1 MKGYVIDAS
10 VAIKWF
16 IPEIHSEVALHAS
29 RLQARL
35 HVPAFIQLEVG
46 SVLAKKIRREELTR
60 DEGDVILKE
69 FRHLPLQYHPDER
82 LFHAGYA
89 LALVTHQSLYDCLY
103 LALAETIDGAVITAD
118 RKFFLALS
126 NGPYGPRIMWVEDIL
141 RLG

>member
-1 MKGYVIDAS
+1 MKVYVLDAS

-16 IPEIHSEVALHAS
+16 IPEIHSNAALHVS

-69 FRHLPLQYHPDER
+69 FRHLPLQYHPNER
-82 LFHAGYA
+82 LFHPAYA

-118 RKFFLALS
+118 RKFYLALS
-126 NGPYGPRIMWVEDIL
+126 NGPYGPKIIWIEDIIRL
-141 RLG
+141 R

>member
-1 MKGYVIDAS
+1 VKSYVIDAS

-16 IPEIHSEVALHAS
+16 IPEIHSDVALHVS

-35 HVPAFIQLEVG
+35 HVPAFIQLELG
-46 SVLAKKIRREELTR
+46 SVLSKKIRRNELTR

-69 FRHLPLQYHPDER
+69 FRQLPLQYHPDER

-118 RKFFLALS
+118 RKFYQALS
-126 NGPYGPRIMWVEDIL
+126 NGPYGPRIIWIEDIV
-141 RLG
+141 RLE

>member
-16 IPEIHSEVALHAS
+16 IPEIYSDVALHAS
-29 RLQARL
+29 RIQAPL

-46 SVLAKKIRREELTR
+46 SVLAKKIRRNELTR
-60 DEGDVILKE
+60 NEGDVILKE
-69 FRHLPLQYHPDER
+69 FRQLPLQYHSDER

-89 LALVTHQSLYDCLY
+89 LALATHQSLYDCLY

-118 RKFFLALS
+118 RKFFLTLS
-126 NGPYGPRIMWVEDIL
+126 NGPYGPRIIWIEDII